1 MSVAVN
7 ADPPHGHIICSE
19 KWRSSALV
27 HGLKDGGVSILFE
40 DGFGSADFHLP
51 NRTTVLYVSE
61 CDILAGYN
69 YKRKLVCYRN
79 ACSHF
84 QQLVLVEK
92 TRLTQQYFPAVQK
105 FVLFNLGLSLLP
117 VGGQMEAS
125 QLIAQTIHGASK
137 ENPFRCRTSSRL
149 MEPLVLALTQQ
160 IPGVGRIKAVALLQK
175 FSSIQQLCNAD
186 PAELEPIV
194 GQASAQQIHSFFHR
208 LL

>member
-1 MSVAVN
+1 M
-7 ADPPHGHIICSE
+7 
-19 KWRSSALV
+19 ALV
-27 HGLKDGGVSILFE
+27 RQIFTFPTERPSFMCLSVTYSLDIITR
-40 DGFGSADFHLP
+40 GSWSVTGIFSPH
-51 NRTTVLYVSE
+51 VF
-61 CDILAGYN
+61 
-69 YKRKLVCYRN
+69 K